1 MELKKNFTE
10 FLAESK
16 DTQKDKENSE
26 LQAKD
31 ASHGDKADT
40 IKEADAQKDKENAEL
55 QAKDASHGDK
65 PETIKEDDDM
75 DDGDDE
81 KKNDDGE
88 EEVLDESVIAGT
100 IRCLVR
106 HSSGNVEAI
115 ATLSDDK
122 NIEKLLKYAKL
133 PVDAKDTIL
142 QGKEYKHG
150 NASYSFDDIKEF

>member
-1 MELKKNFTE
+1 MELKKNFSE

-16 DTQKDKENSE
+16 DTQKDKENAE

-65 PETIKEDDDM
+65 PQTIKEDEDSDDKN
-75 DDGDDE
+75 DDE
-81 KKNDDGE
+81 DGE

-106 HSSGNVEAI
+106 HSSGSVEAI